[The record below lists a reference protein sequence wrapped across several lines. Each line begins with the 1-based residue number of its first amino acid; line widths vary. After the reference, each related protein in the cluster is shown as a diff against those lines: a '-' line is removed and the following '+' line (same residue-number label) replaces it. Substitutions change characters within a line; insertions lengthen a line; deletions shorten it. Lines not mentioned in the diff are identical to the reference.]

1 MDFPFPLCYPYSCQ
15 NDSTR
20 LLGRMRISTMMAF
33 IDSVFHVIGSFIS
46 MVFEAIVAAVQLGF
60 SVLGGLLGLVVN
72 LGMLLLVVGLVA
84 LVITRRRNY
93 KQAKS
98 DEPRVIHMDNGESFK
113 SYYSK

>member
-1 MDFPFPLCYPYSCQ
+1 
-15 NDSTR
+15 
-20 LLGRMRISTMMAF
+20 MMAF

-93 KQAKS
+93 KQAKA
-98 DEPRVIHMDNGESFK
+98 DVLLHQRFQRHGRRYK
-113 SYYSK
+113 

>member
-1 MDFPFPLCYPYSCQ
+1 
-15 NDSTR
+15 
-20 LLGRMRISTMMAF
+20 MMAF

-60 SVLGGLLGLVVN
+60 SVLGGLLGLVV
-72 LGMLLLVVGLVA
+72 
-84 LVITRRRNY
+84 ITRRRNY
-93 KQAKS
+93 QQAKS

>member
-1 MDFPFPLCYPYSCQ
+1 
-15 NDSTR
+15 
-20 LLGRMRISTMMAF
+20 MMAF

-84 LVITRRRNY
+84 LVITRRKTTSRRRRMNRASSTWTTAKPSRAITASNLQKALVLPLKMWY
-93 KQAKS
+93 NQRYPKFSEVKKQ
-98 DEPRVIHMDNGESFK
+98 
-113 SYYSK
+113 

>member
-1 MDFPFPLCYPYSCQ
+1 
-15 NDSTR
+15 
-20 LLGRMRISTMMAF
+20 MMAF

-72 LGMLLLVVGLVA
+72 LGMLL
-84 LVITRRRNY
+84 VITRRRNY
-93 KQAKS
+93 KQAKA
-98 DEPRVIHMDNGESFK
+98 DEPRVIHMDNGETFK